1 LKPAIGKLCVI
12 TDTAIQH
19 KYSHYEI
26 AEMAID
32 GGADMIQF
40 RDKVMSTG
48 EMINTAF
55 QLRELCS
62 RNEVTFIVNDRVDI
76 ALISGA
82 DGIHLGIEDIPIAD
96 ARKLLGKSKIIGGTA
111 HSLSEA
117 RKAEQMGADY
127 IGYGHIYP
135 TQTKSRT
142 TKPKGLKKLAEVS
155 AKIKIP
161 LIAIGGISPDNAGQ
175 VINAGAHGVAVI
187 GSVLKNANPR
197 SAVEKLRN
205 IIYA

>member
-1 LKPAIGKLCVI
+1 MKPPIGKLCVI

-19 KYSHYEI
+19 KYSHFEI

-48 EMINTAF
+48 EMINMAF

-62 RNEVTFIVNDRVDI
+62 RNEVTFIVNDRLDI

-82 DGIHLGIEDIPIAD
+82 DGVHLGIEDIPIQD
-96 ARKLLGKSKIIGGTA
+96 ARKFLGISKIIGGTA
-111 HSLSEA
+111 HSLGEA
-117 RKAEQMGADY
+117 RKAEREGADY

-135 TQTKSRT
+135 TQSKPRT
-142 TKPKGLKKLAEVS
+142 TKPKGLEKLAEVAS
-155 AKIKIP
+155 KIKVP
-161 LIAIGGISPDNAGQ
+161 LIAIGGISLENAGD
-175 VINAGAHGVAVI
+175 VMNAGAHGVAVI
-187 GSVLKNANPR
+187 GSVLKSADPR
-197 SAVEKLRN
+197 AVVEKLRN